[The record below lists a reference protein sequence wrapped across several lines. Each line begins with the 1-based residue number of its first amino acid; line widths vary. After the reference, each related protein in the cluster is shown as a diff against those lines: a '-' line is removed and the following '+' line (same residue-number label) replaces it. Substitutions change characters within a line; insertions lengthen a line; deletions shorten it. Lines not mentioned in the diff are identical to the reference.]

1 MPVVDLQLAPTTG
14 PAERNTAQA
23 MRCCQAR
30 MGIRPLPDGVPTRAT
45 LPELRLTSVSARD
58 SFSHRLSPQP
68 AHPQLGQ
75 PAQAVHGSSPEPRF
89 HIKFEEIF
97 GWMKMIGP
105 RITAGSPVRS
115 AHIGQVIWS
124 AQREI

>member
-14 PAERNTAQA
+14 PAERNIAQA

-30 MGIRPLPDGVPTRAT
+30 VGIRPLDGVPTRAT

-58 SFSHRLSPQP
+58 SSSHRLSPQP
-68 AHPQLGQ
+68 AHPQLGP
-75 PAQAVHGSSPEPRF
+75 PAQAVHRSSPEPRF

-97 GWMKMIGP
+97 GSMKMIGP
-105 RITAGSPVRS
+105 RITAGSPVRN

-124 AQREI
+124 APREI